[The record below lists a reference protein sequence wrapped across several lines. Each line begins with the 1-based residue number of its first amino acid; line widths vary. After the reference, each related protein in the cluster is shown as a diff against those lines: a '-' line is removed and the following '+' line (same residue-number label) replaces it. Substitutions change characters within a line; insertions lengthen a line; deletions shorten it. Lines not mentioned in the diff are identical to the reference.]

1 MEKDDIDQ
9 YRKEAIV
16 QLYCYS
22 ILWHFTVDNHI
33 YNIPFALHVA
43 DTIGARR
50 QYATWANY

>member
-1 MEKDDIDQ
+1 VEKDDIDQ